1 MDQYKTIN
9 KVRSILLILIMF
21 SGCISLLSYEQGTYF
36 FCLAHKGDLAPAG
49 RILVDANL
57 FKEKTKE
64 EVNKQKIAVKDKANL
79 DEHSGSIKSLD
90 LGALAETHKNK
101 KVVFFDTSK
110 LFKEDPSKSKT
121 GLKED
126 QKLNSYVP

>member
-9 KVRSILLILIMF
+9 KVRSFLLILIMF

-36 FCLAHKGDLAPAG
+36 FCLAFKGDQAPAG
-49 RILVDANL
+49 RIIIDANL
-57 FKEKTKE
+57 FKEKSKE
-64 EVNKQKIAVKDKANL
+64 ELNKQKIAAKDVSNS
-79 DEHSGSIKSLD
+79 DEHSSSNKSLD

-101 KVVFFDTSK
+101 KVVFLDTSK
-110 LFKEDPSKSKT
+110 LFQKDPSKSKT

>member
-1 MDQYKTIN
+1 MRTF
-9 KVRSILLILIMF
+9 LLILAQF
-21 SGCISLLSYEQGTYF
+21 TGYLSLFSYEQGTYF
-36 FCLAHKGDLAPAG
+36 FCLTSKGSQAPAG
-49 RILVDANL
+49 RIIIDANF

-64 EVNKQKIAVKDKANL
+64 EVNKQKIAAKDVSNS
-79 DEHSGSIKSLD
+79 DEHSSSNKSLD

-101 KVVFFDTSK
+101 KVVFFDTNK
-110 LFKEDPSKSKT
+110 LFKKDPSKSKT